1 MILKKLLRINSNH
14 KQIPSPNYFGVSP
27 LSRGTLAKLMA
38 SLIKEEVSADA
49 DGGFV
54 KKR

>member
-1 MILKKLLRINSNH
+1 
-14 KQIPSPNYFGVSP
+14 
-27 LSRGTLAKLMA
+27 MA

-54 KKR
+54 YENKKATKHKA